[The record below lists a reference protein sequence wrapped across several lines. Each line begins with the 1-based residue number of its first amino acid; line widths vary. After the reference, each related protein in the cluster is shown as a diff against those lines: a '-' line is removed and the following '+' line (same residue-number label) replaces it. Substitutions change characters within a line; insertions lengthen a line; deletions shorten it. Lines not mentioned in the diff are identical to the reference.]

1 MGWCKDGST
10 IKANYLGDEVV
21 GVVQESRVKYGGK
34 VQYRVKLDEPVQLRW
49 RSEPTDVVLIDDDEL
64 IADFGVMEN
73 AYN

>member
-21 GVVQESRVKYGGK
+21 GVVKNSRVKYGGK
-34 VQYRVKLDEPVQLRW
+34 VQYTVLLDAPVQFRW
-49 RSEPTDVVLIDDDEL
+49 RTEPTSVVLIDEDEL

-73 AYN
+73 A

>member
-1 MGWCKDGST
+1 MGWNKDGST

-21 GVVQESRVKYGGK
+21 GVVEESRVKYGGK

-49 RSEPTDVVLIDDDEL
+49 RNEPTDVVLIDENEL
-64 IADFGVMEN
+64 IADFGVIEN

>member
-10 IKANYLGDEVV
+10 IKANYLDDEVV

-34 VQYRVKLDEPVQLRW
+34 VQYRVKLDEPVILRW
-49 RSEPTDVVLIDDDEL
+49 RNEPTDVVLIDEDEL

-73 AYN
+73 A

>member
-34 VQYRVKLDEPVQLRW
+34 VQYRVKLDEPVILRW
-49 RSEPTDVVLIDDDEL
+49 RNEPTDVVLIDEDDL

-73 AYN
+73 A